1 MKALLLENIS
11 IESIK
16 IFEQYNIEV
25 NYYKKSLDYDELKKV
40 NLQEYDIIGIRS
52 KTILDKKTI
61 DLASNLKVIG
71 SFCIGTD
78 KIDIDYAQNKGI
90 AIFNSPVMSTRSV
103 AELVIAHIINL
114 SRKVTKRN
122 YELHNGIWNKTAE
135 NSNEIRGKTLGI
147 IGYGHVGSQVSILA
161 ESMGMNIVF
170 YDIINVMPLGNSN
183 SCNSMNDLLKKSDF
197 ITIHVPLTNDTEY
210 LINKDNIKLIKKGSY
225 LLNLS
230 RGKVVELEPLRKAID
245 DGDIAGCALDVYPE
259 EPKSNC
265 EDWINIMQKA
275 NNTILTPH
283 IGGATEEAQINI
295 GIDVSNKIINY
306 LFKGNTIDCIN
317 LPNINS
323 NNISSNKPQIFNI
336 HKNVPGVISKLSNII
351 MSYNCNISN
360 SILSTNE
367 NIGICLLSINSEDVN
382 TTKYKISNIV
392 NDIKKLKE
400 NIKVSLFNN
409 L

>member
-259 EPKSNC
+259 EPNSNC

-306 LFKGNTIDCIN
+306 LFRGNTIDCIN

-323 NNISSNKPQIFNI
+323 NNITSNKPQIFNI

-392 NDIKKLKE
+392 NDIKKLEE